1 MAQKHA
7 PQIVGNMGL
16 FYTCYQLSL
25 LGWNAM
31 PTSRNA
37 RGVDV
42 ICFSMDGRKMVTVQV
57 KSLSKKN
64 QPVPL
69 GKSLDTMM
77 GDFWVV
83 VTNAASGQPECYV
96 LLPHEI
102 RAMAQKREKDGN
114 VSYWL
119 QPKQYAV
126 EAFHEKWERMGHG

>member
-1 MAQKHA
+1 MSQKHA

-16 FYTCYQLSL
+16 FYACYQLSL

-42 ICFSMDGRKMVTVQV
+42 ICFSMDGRKMLTLQV
-57 KSLSKKN
+57 KSLSRKKP
-64 QPVPL
+64 PVPL
-69 GKSLDTMM
+69 GKSLDKIM

-83 VTNAASGQPECYV
+83 VTNVASGRPECYI
-96 LLPHEI
+96 LLPHEV
-102 RAMAQKREKDGN
+102 RAMAHRGEKDGR

-119 QPKQYAV
+119 QPRRYAV
-126 EAFHEKWERMGHG
+126 DSFREKWDRIGHG

>member
-1 MAQKHA
+1 MTQKHA

-42 ICFSMDGRKMVTVQV
+42 VCFSMDGRKMLTLQV
-57 KSLSKKN
+57 KSLSKK
-64 QPVPL
+64 PAVPL
-69 GKSLDTMM
+69 GNSLEKIM

-83 VTNAASGQPECYV
+83 ATNVASSAPECYI
-96 LLPHEI
+96 LLPHEV
-102 RAMAQKREKDGN
+102 RAMADKDEKDGS

-119 QPKQYAV
+119 EPRQYAV
-126 EAFHEKWERMGHG
+126 DAFREKWDRIGHG